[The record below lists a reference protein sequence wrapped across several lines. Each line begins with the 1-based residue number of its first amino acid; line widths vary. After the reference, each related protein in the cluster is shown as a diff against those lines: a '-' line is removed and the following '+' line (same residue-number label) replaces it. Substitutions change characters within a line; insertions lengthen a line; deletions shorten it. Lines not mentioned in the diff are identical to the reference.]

1 VRRDS
6 SGFRVPEHVPA
17 DVSREGGHTPTRAS
31 MERRFACSGGQLA
44 ALHYPGS
51 GKPSRRL
58 LALHG
63 WLDNAAGFAALAEA
77 LPECELLALDL
88 AGHGRSDWR
97 AEAGSYLLVDH
108 LPDIVQVLN
117 ALQWSEAVLLGHSMG
132 GAIASLL
139 AVAAPERVRALVCI
153 DALGPLSLDEAD
165 APARL
170 RRALKARDEPRPRRR
185 LFKSVEEAVI
195 QRAQLAALQPAAAQA
210 LVERGLASVEGG
222 FVWAADPRLQLPSA
236 LPMSEAQVQSVLRA
250 ITQPTLVLAA
260 REPDP
265 RLPRLNVEAR
275 LDCVPQAQVR
285 RLPGGH
291 HLHLAEPALAAAA
304 IRDFLSAL
312 PQSTD

>member
-1 VRRDS
+1 MPSER
-6 SGFRVPEHVPA
+6 EH
-17 DVSREGGHTPTRAS
+17 DGGRGHGQSAT
-31 MERRFACSGGQLA
+31 ERRFAGTGGQLA

-51 GKPSRRL
+51 GRAPPRL

-63 WLDNAAGFAALAEA
+63 WLDNAAGFSALAEA

-97 AEAGSYLLVDH
+97 AETGSYLLVDH
-108 LPDIVQVLN
+108 LPDLVQVLD
-117 ALQWSEAVLLGHSMG
+117 ALEWPEAILLGHSMG

-139 AVAAPERVRALVCI
+139 AVAAPERVRALICI

-170 RRALKARDEPRPRRR
+170 RRALKARDEPKPRRR
-185 LFKSVEEAVI
+185 VFKSVEEAVS
-195 QRAQLAALQPAAAQA
+195 QRAQLNTLRPEAAQA
-210 LVERGLASVEGG
+210 LVERGLARVEGG

-236 LPMSEAQVQSVLRA
+236 VPMSEAQVQSLLRA

-260 REPDP
+260 SEPDP
-265 RLPRLNVEAR
+265 RLPRMNVEAR
-275 LDCVPQAQVR
+275 LGCVPQAR
-285 RLPGGH
+285 IERLPGGH

-304 IRDFLSAL
+304 IRDFLNAL
-312 PQSTD
+312 PEAPR